1 MLRFMVRRLLL
12 GILTLLIVS
21 GVTFV
26 MFFGVPA
33 DPARAQC
40 GQRCTADQIA
50 DVRDRMGIDRPIP
63 VQYAEFMRGI
73 FVGRTLGEGENATEC
88 AAPCLGESYLSKR
101 QVTDIVGDA
110 LPITA
115 AIAIGA
121 LTIQVLLGVTLGML
135 AALKRGTLWDKLAVG
150 AALVGAAM
158 PVYFFAATLLLI
170 FRYNLGWLP
179 QPNYVSPFQD
189 PGGFV
194 AGLIL
199 PWLSIALIGF
209 AFETRM
215 TRSQM
220 LETLDEDFI
229 RTSRAKGLRDRVV
242 FGRHALRA
250 SITPIATSAGLT
262 LAALFGGALIT
273 ETVFGLRGMGYHT
286 VEAVRTGDLP
296 IAMAT
301 VLLAAFFVVLST
313 MLVDVLYAII
323 DPRVRLS

>member
-1 MLRFMVRRLLL
+1 MLRFVLRRLLL
-12 GILTLLIVS
+12 GVLTMLIVS

-26 MFFGVPA
+26 LFFGVPA
-33 DPARAQC
+33 DPARVQC
-40 GQRCTADQIA
+40 GQRCTAEQIQ
-50 DVRDRMGIDRPIP
+50 DVRERLGIDRPIA

-88 AAPCLGESYLSKR
+88 SAPCLGESYLSKR
-101 QVTDIVGDA
+101 QVSDIVGDA
-110 LPITA
+110 LPVTA
-115 AIAIGA
+115 SIAIGA
-121 LTIQVLLGVTLGML
+121 LFFQVLLGVSLGML
-135 AALKRGTLWDKLAVG
+135 AALKRGTVFDKLAVG

-158 PVYFFAATLLLI
+158 PVYFFAATLMLV
-170 FRYNLGWLP
+170 FRYTLEWLP
-179 QPNYVSPFQD
+179 QPAYISPFTD

-194 AGLIL
+194 AGLIM

-242 FGRHALRA
+242 YGRHALRA

-273 ETVFGLRGMGYHT
+273 ETVFGLRGMGYYT
-286 VEAVRTGDLP
+286 VDAVGNGDMP

-313 MLVDVLYAII
+313 MLVDMLYAVI

>member
-1 MLRFMVRRLLL
+1 MLRFLVRRLLL

-26 MFFGVPA
+26 LFFGVPA
-33 DPARAQC
+33 DPARTQC
-40 GQRCTADQIA
+40 GQRCTAEQIEE
-50 DVRDRMGIDRPIP
+50 VRDRLGIDRPIV
-63 VQYAEFMRGI
+63 VQYSEFMRGI

-88 AAPCLGESYLSKR
+88 SAPCLGESYLSKR
-101 QVTDIVGDA
+101 EVSDIVGDA
-110 LPITA
+110 LPVTA
-115 AIAIGA
+115 AVALGA
-121 LTIQVLLGVTLGML
+121 LTIQVLLGVSLGML
-135 AALKRGTLWDKLAVG
+135 AALKRGTVFDKLAVG

-158 PVYFFAATLLLI
+158 PVYFFAATLMLI
-170 FRYNLGWLP
+170 FRYNLEWLP
-179 QPNYVSPFQD
+179 QPAYVPPLED
-189 PGGFV
+189 PLGFV
-194 AGLIL
+194 AGLIM

-229 RTSRAKGLRDRVV
+229 RTSRAKGLTNKVV
-242 FGRHALRA
+242 YGRHALRA

-273 ETVFGLRGMGYHT
+273 ETVFGLRGMGYYT
-286 VEAVRTGDLP
+286 VEAVRGGDMP

-313 MLVDVLYAII
+313 MLVDMLYAVI